1 LTDVREENVLIVF
14 SLFLI
19 FMVFFKKCAFNLT
32 PDYLHWTFEEYVHLV
47 GFMQI
52 CTSFLPLCCDSIKNT
67 YNNQTKKNKYYTLD

>member
-1 LTDVREENVLIVF
+1 MYDV
-14 SLFLI
+14 LFTVNMTNNI
-19 FMVFFKKCAFNLT
+19 Q
-32 PDYLHWTFEEYVHLV
+32 WTFEEYVHLV